1 MRTMVRGENPG
12 VAVLMNVA
20 PPALLPE
27 PIANGIVLAGASQAI
42 ALRAVWAGE
51 GFPADVRR
59 VLDQADS
66 EAESARLVVT
76 ARRLSPGSVRLLTER
91 GLSWADAN
99 GYAEISLPPNLFI
112 SRLKP
117 RPLPRGATTAMSW
130 SPSAEAVAEFVLCRR
145 VEPPAGLTH
154 AWNGVDRIAHIAES
168 TRISQGQVAKV
179 LVTLDEE
186 GYTAKFGPERGP
198 TSTRALRDRGRLL
211 SDWAGHYARSARKER
226 RVDLH
231 TLSRDPREWTELADS
246 TLGRLPWVASGWAGA
261 DAIAPFATNVP
272 DMILYVPEDSFDDA
286 LGRLTDNGEVS
297 QVDRG
302 GRIHLRSA
310 PSYVFDFTTRS
321 NPGNVA
327 SPVRVYADLLRAG
340 GRGVEAAQHLREV
353 AIGF

>member
-1 MRTMVRGENPG
+1 MVQGENPG

-27 PIANGIVLAGASQAI
+27 PIANGVVLEGASPKI
-42 ALRAVWAGE
+42 TLRAVWAGE

-59 VLDQADS
+59 VLDQPNG
-66 EAESARLVVT
+66 EAEPERLIVT
-76 ARRLSPGSVRLLTER
+76 ARRLSPGSVRLLSER
-91 GLSWADAN
+91 GLSWADAD
-99 GYAEISLPPNLFI
+99 GYAEISLPPDLFI

-130 SPSAEAVAEFVLCRR
+130 SPSAEAVTEFVLCRR
-145 VEPPAGLTH
+145 VEPPAVLTQ
-154 AWNGVDRIAHIAES
+154 AWNGVDRIAHIAEA

-179 LVTLDEE
+179 LVALDEE

-198 TSTRALRDRGRLL
+198 TSTRELRERGRLL

-231 TLSRDPREWTELADS
+231 TMSRDPREWTAS
-246 TLGRLPWVASGWAGA
+246 AGGKLGRLPWAASGWVGA

-286 LGRLTDNGEVS
+286 LNRLTDDGEVS

-302 GRIHLRSA
+302 GRIHLRA
-310 PSYVFDFTTRS
+310 AASYVFNFTKTS
-321 NPGNVA
+321 DPAHVA

-340 GRGVEAAQHLREV
+340 GRGVEAAEHLREV